1 MKITMISNYINHHQI
16 PFSDEMYKRLGDD
29 YCFIQT
35 EPMEEERSNMG
46 WGVDEEKIPYLKLV
60 YEDEEECRRRIMDCD
75 LLIAGWQD
83 REDLILPRMKAGK
96 LTLRSSERL
105 YREGQW
111 KAISPRGLVRKFK
124 EHTRFRNSKSAHL
137 LCAGAYVPSDFNIVK
152 AYPGKM
158 YKFGYFP
165 EFRPLDYSKKPPMD
179 TIEIIWAGRFMPLK
193 HPEFVVRLAA
203 DLVDDGYN
211 FHIHMVGNGELDEL
225 LKEKVKEAELED
237 LVSFYGFLKPQ
248 EVRELMDTCHIH
260 LFTSNYLEGWGA
272 VVNEGMNSGLAE
284 VVNSEVGAAP
294 FLIKHEK
301 NGLIYREGSYEDF
314 REQVYRLMEDHSLI
328 EKLGKAAYET
338 IETQWNPAVAAQR
351 IIEFYENYQKGEVNP
366 PEDGPLSI
374 APVVAPENMYRYCMR
389 NR

>member
-1 MKITMISNYINHHQI
+1 MKITMISNYINHHQM
-16 PFSDEMYKRLGDD
+16 PFSGEMYKRLGDD

-46 WGVDEEKIPYLKLV
+46 WGVDEEEIPYLKLA
-60 YEDEEECRRRIMDCD
+60 YKDEEECRRRIMDCD

-83 REDLILPRMKAGK
+83 REDLILPRLEAGK

-111 KAISPRGLVRKFK
+111 KAVSPRGLLRKYK
-124 EHTRFRNSKSAHL
+124 EHTRFRKLDSAHL

-165 EFRPLDYSKKPPMD
+165 EFRPLDYSKKPSMD
-179 TIEIIWAGRFMPLK
+179 TIEMIWAGRFIPLK

-203 DLVDDGYN
+203 DLIDEGYI
-211 FHIHMVGNGELDEL
+211 FHIHFVGSGEMEDL
-225 LKEKVKEAELED
+225 LRTKVNEAELED
-237 LVSFYGFLKPQ
+237 VISFYGFLKPT
-248 EVRELMDTCHIH
+248 EVRELMDGCHIH

-272 VVNEGMNSGLAE
+272 VINEGMNSGLAE

-314 REQVYRLMEDHSLI
+314 RAQVKRLLDNHELI
-328 EKLGKAAYET
+328 EKLGRAAYET
-338 IETQWNPAVAAQR
+338 IETQWNAAVAVDR
-351 IIEFYENYQKGEVNP
+351 IIEFYENYQKGVVNP
-366 PEDGPLSI
+366 PKEGPLSV
-374 APVVAPENMYRYCMR
+374 APVVAPSDMYRFCME